1 MQDRDALTALSPG
14 VPLWLIPPLD
24 VSAWSK
30 RIDWY
35 LGFQIRR
42 AHPYRRFDF
51 GPDMRQLMES
61 YEEVIPKIARTEEAP
76 LMVASSQ
83 MLPNRQTVVIPFA
96 AAGAGPAAGAGVAW
110 VETCYRVWKG
120 LDQPATRVF
129 LPPNLT
135 RDQFSKAWP
144 GDESH
149 AAVEIISAQPSF
161 SS

>member
-42 AHPYRRFDF
+42 AIPYRRVDF
-51 GPDMRQLMES
+51 GADMRQLMES
-61 YEEVIPKIARTEEAP
+61 YEDVIPKIARTESAP

-83 MLPNRQTVVIPFA
+83 LLPNHQIVVIPE
-96 AAGAGPAAGAGVAW
+96 GGETKTW
-110 VETCYRVWKG
+110 VETCHRVWKG

-129 LPPNLT
+129 LPPGLT
-135 RDQFSKAWP
+135 REQFVKAWP
-144 GDESH
+144 SDEGHSDL
-149 AAVEIISAQPSF
+149 EIVSAQP
-161 SS
+161 

>member
-14 VPLWLIPPLD
+14 VPLWLIPPLE

-42 AHPYRRFDF
+42 ALPYRRFDF
-51 GPDMRQLMES
+51 GPDMRQLIES
-61 YEEVIPKIARTEEAP
+61 YEDVIPKIARTDEAP

-83 MLPNRQTVVIPFA
+83 LLPNHQTVVIPVSREKITWA
-96 AAGAGPAAGAGVAW
+96 
-110 VETCYRVWKG
+110 ETCHRVWKG

-129 LPPNLT
+129 LPPGLT
-135 RDQFSKAWP
+135 REQFVKAWP
-144 GDESH
+144 GHEAHDS
-149 AAVEIISAQPSF
+149 VEIVSTEPSLA
-161 SS
+161 SR